1 MEREG
6 EDEQL
11 AATLILVRHGAHVHL
26 DRVLSG
32 REPDVT
38 LSEAGYAQARR
49 AAARLRERAPVAVET
64 SPVERAYETGRAI
77 ADFADVGLHVR
88 EQLNEIDFGAWTG
101 RSFAELAGDPAWDR
115 WNQERATSRPP
126 GGESM
131 EEAQTRVVTHLAAVA
146 REREGRTVVLVT
158 HADVIRA
165 AVCHVLE
172 LELGA
177 FWRFDV
183 DPASATTLEW
193 HGWGARLVR
202 LNEPLGA

>member
-1 MEREG
+1 M
-6 EDEQL
+6 
-11 AATLILVRHGAHVHL
+11 AATLILVRHAAHVHL

-32 REPDVT
+32 RTPGVM
-38 LSEAGYAQARR
+38 LSEEGYVQARR
-49 AAARLRERAPVAVET
+49 AAVRLREREPAAVET

-77 ADFADVGLHVR
+77 ADFADVRHYIR
-88 EQLNEIDFGAWTG
+88 DELNEIDFGRWTG
-101 RSFAELAGDPAWDR
+101 RPFAELAGDPAWKI
-115 WNQERATSRPP
+115 WNQERATARPP

-131 EEAQTRVVTHLAAVA
+131 AEAQTRIVTYLETVA

-165 AVCHVLE
+165 IVCHVLG

-193 HGWGARLVR
+193 HEWGARLVR